1 MTSGMEKI
9 KNEIKNYIAFTK
21 SVNNKLFCIIL
32 WIFVDMEAIDNY
44 QIKSMILNLEEKSVT
59 LSFINVSVKQK

>member
-1 MTSGMEKI
+1 MEKI

-21 SVNNKLFCIIL
+21 SVNSKLLCIIL
-32 WIFVDMEAIDNY
+32 RIFVDMEVIDDY

>member
-1 MTSGMEKI
+1 MEKI

-21 SVNNKLFCIIL
+21 SVNNKLLCIIL
-32 WIFVDMEAIDNY
+32 WIFVDMEVIDDY

-59 LSFINVSVKQK
+59 LSFINISVKQK

>member
-1 MTSGMEKI
+1 MEKI

>member
-1 MTSGMEKI
+1 MEKI

-21 SVNNKLFCIIL
+21 SVNNKLLCIIL
-32 WIFVDMEAIDNY
+32 WIFVDMEVIDDY